1 MQRSSSCEKQPCEE
15 KSLIIGN
22 ECHIEEF
29 RILFALRREYA
40 HFRAVFRFM
49 EEVQFHTLYEV
60 AVITLERKPVE
71 QEVDVPDSVDM
82 PVEIYVA
89 IPETVTAS
97 LISGARLS
105 RDRPAFSRV
114 RVFITIHTVRA
125 YPSVLPPASAMQK
138 QRREK

>member
-1 MQRSSSCEKQPCEE
+1 MQRSSSCEKQPCGE

-71 QEVDVPDSVDM
+71 QEVDVPDCVDM

-89 IPETVTAS
+89 IPE
-97 LISGARLS
+97 R
-105 RDRPAFSRV
+105 
-114 RVFITIHTVRA
+114 
-125 YPSVLPPASAMQK
+125 
-138 QRREK
+138 